1 MLLRKG
7 GHMADIELIKSL
19 DTGNDLD
26 WKIITAQPSVREIV
40 LSGSQYTA
48 VYGGTYTF
56 SDTGVAGT
64 IQDLRI
70 SRGGDLVLEGKALN
84 VQVSDVLKIIE
95 AGGGQ
100 REILEFV
107 LRDGDYV
114 GGSSGGDRIATISGA
129 DRVFAG
135 GGNDIIDG
143 GSGSDTAIYRG
154 AKVEYS
160 ITRNEDGSYTVTDKT
175 ANRDGTDTLANVEQL
190 QFSDQVFSLSNDLSF
205 PALFTANLSQ
215 AKAISAAY
223 QTLLGG
229 IPGTSGF
236 EFLINANLST
246 NFGAEHGPV
255 FNDENIYINILNALI
270 QGNPAAEAKFNSLA
284 SGQTL
289 SEQIASLY
297 EAIIPAGR
305 QTAEGLAFLTRD
317 EGLHFYEEVA
327 AARGITS
334 ENGPAIVAMASLLK
348 VAVDSQIGIGNPI
361 GDLFA
366 AIADGSS
373 TLPATSSVL
382 LPIEAV
388 DGTKLDGDDDADVM
402 PGFWGP
408 SNPPMPLIGVEA
420 MLWTET
426 AAF

>member
-1 MLLRKG
+1 M
-7 GHMADIELIKSL
+7 
-19 DTGNDLD
+19 
-26 WKIITAQPSVREIV
+26 
-40 LSGSQYTA
+40 
-48 VYGGTYTF
+48 
-56 SDTGVAGT
+56 AGT

-84 VQVSDVLKIIE
+84 VQVSDVLQIIE

-107 LRDGDYV
+107 LRDSDYV

-143 GSGSDTAIYRG
+143 GSGSDTAVYRG
-154 AKVEYS
+154 AKAEYA
-160 ITRNEDGSYTVTDKT
+160 ITRNDDGSYTVSDKT
-175 ANRDGTDTLANVEQL
+175 TNRDGTDTLTNIEKL
-190 QFSDQVFSLSNDLSF
+190 QFSDQVFSLSNDLAF
-205 PALFTANLSQ
+205 PDLFNANLSQ
-215 AKAISAAY
+215 TKAIAAAY

-229 IPGTSGF
+229 IPGIAGF

-255 FNDENIYINILNALI
+255 FNDENIYINVLNALI

-284 SGQTL
+284 SGHTL

-327 AARGITS
+327 EARGITA

-361 GDLFA
+361 GDLIA
-366 AIADGSS
+366 ALADGSS
-373 TLPATSSVL
+373 TLPSVSDVL
-382 LPIEAV
+382 LPIETV

-408 SNPPMPLIGVEA
+408 SHPPTPLIGLDPVLGA
-420 MLWTET
+420 ET
-426 AAF
+426 PLL